1 MDQSPFLMRKAT
13 RKVFAIKE
21 NERGNQR
28 RERQSREL
36 EQNQRELRASIAE
49 SKRLT
54 DEAEVMIQRHRKEWS
69 DYHDS

>member
-1 MDQSPFLMRKAT
+1 MRKAT

-69 DYHDS
+69 DDHDS